1 MEPVEDN
8 HDMALTPDDDDE
20 EVFEDPDRTV
30 SLVDPPGGL
39 NDTILSGTGNEGPL
53 SSTDP
58 GLSQSIIHRPSSTL
72 APNMVECD
80 HSSVNDTQHDSFL
93 DPENKFELGEATLK
107 ETAELAKANAL
118 SRENREFNRQS
129 RRDSVPITC
138 SNPGQTQYPVPE
150 DSQET
155 SQPDAE
161 VATGHSHRGDSSINL
176 CCHHP
181 SRCRSR
187 S

>member
-1 MEPVEDN
+1 MTWPS
-8 HDMALTPDDDDE
+8 HPMMMT
-20 EVFEDPDRTV
+20 RKC
-30 SLVDPPGGL
+30 SR
-39 NDTILSGTGNEGPL
+39 TGNEGPL

-107 ETAELAKANAL
+107 ETAELAEANAL

-129 RRDSVPITC
+129 RRDSLPITC